1 MSSPKT
7 AQQSSHYSASSLT
20 RHRFDP
26 LSDPEYTPEAS
37 PEGIHEAA
45 KDERGLTLSRHAHT
59 GAGDGAPINVLDLI
73 GLIET
78 VSAVPTIIPK
88 TLWESIKFY
97 SSGGTR
103 RLYVYVNDSSGTGA
117 WRHATLA

>member
-7 AQQSSHYSASSLT
+7 APQSSQYSASSLD
-20 RHRFDP
+20 RRRFEPLVDP
-26 LSDPEYTPEAS
+26 GYAPEFIT
-37 PEGIHEAA
+37 EGVGVTTE
-45 KDERGLTLSRHAHT
+45 DERGISLKRHAHT
-59 GAGDGAPINVLDLI
+59 GNDGVPINILDLV

-88 TLWESIKFY
+88 TFWESIKFY

-103 RLYVYVNDSSGTGA
+103 RLYVYVNDSAGTGA
-117 WRHATLA
+117 WRFVALT

>member
-7 AQQSSHYSASSLT
+7 AQRSSHYSASSLD
-20 RHRFDP
+20 RRKFEPLADP
-26 LSDPEYTPEAS
+26 NYTPEAS
-37 PEGIHEAA
+37 PEGIHGEA

-59 GAGDGAPINVLDLI
+59 GRGDGVPINVLDLI

-78 VSAVPTIIPK
+78 VAAVPTIVPK

-103 RLYVYVNDSSGTGA
+103 RLYVYVNDSAGTGA
-117 WRHATLA
+117 WRYVTLV